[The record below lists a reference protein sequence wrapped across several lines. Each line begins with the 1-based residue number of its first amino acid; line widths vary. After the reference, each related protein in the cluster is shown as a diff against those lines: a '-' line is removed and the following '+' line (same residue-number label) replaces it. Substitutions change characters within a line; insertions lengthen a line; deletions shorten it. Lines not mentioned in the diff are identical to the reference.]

1 MGTVTRE
8 RSNGRRVVV
17 GVPWFGHCG
26 GRCFFPLRSM
36 ANLRRH
42 FHPTHT
48 LFSHFRRLRLL
59 SVTISLSNS
68 FFASFN
74 FNCFISHSLF
84 CRRFVG
90 AVFGHKCM
98 DAVLSV
104 EYYCCDRPNPLLQ
117 VLLLFSISIH
127 FFDSVSDVVK
137 FFVLFRRMNLSVFCV
152 AFYEL

>member
-1 MGTVTRE
+1 MSVSTE
-8 RSNGRRVVV
+8 KRSNGRRVVV
-17 GVPWFGHCG
+17 GLPWFGHCG

-36 ANLRRH
+36 ANFRRH

-48 LFSHFRRLRLL
+48 PFSHFRCLRLFPVTL
-59 SVTISLSNS
+59 SFSQIS

-74 FNCFISHSLF
+74 FNGFIYHSLY

-117 VLLLFSISIH
+117 VLLFFSISIH
-127 FFDSVSDVVK
+127 FFNFSYSEIVGPYY
-137 FFVLFRRMNLSVFCV
+137 FVT
-152 AFYEL
+152 YH